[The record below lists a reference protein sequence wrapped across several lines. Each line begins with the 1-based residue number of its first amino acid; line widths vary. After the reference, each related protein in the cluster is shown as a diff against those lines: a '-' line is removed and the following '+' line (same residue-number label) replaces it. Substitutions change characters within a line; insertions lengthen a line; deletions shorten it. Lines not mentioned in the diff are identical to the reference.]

1 MSAMTIDQITRT
13 APVLPRPAR
22 GQIRSLRS
30 PVLVSLPST
39 VPMDRPVE
47 AVSRTPG
54 AVADGSLQLTRRGL
68 AVIISIFLAI
78 CVTSLTIVVAA
89 FLAIPNQPVS
99 GIPSGVDAGLVISS
113 R

>member
-1 MSAMTIDQITRT
+1 M
-13 APVLPRPAR
+13 
-22 GQIRSLRS
+22 
-30 PVLVSLPST
+30 
-39 VPMDRPVE
+39 
-47 AVSRTPG
+47 
-54 AVADGSLQLTRRGL
+54 
-68 AVIISIFLAI
+68 IIAIFLAI